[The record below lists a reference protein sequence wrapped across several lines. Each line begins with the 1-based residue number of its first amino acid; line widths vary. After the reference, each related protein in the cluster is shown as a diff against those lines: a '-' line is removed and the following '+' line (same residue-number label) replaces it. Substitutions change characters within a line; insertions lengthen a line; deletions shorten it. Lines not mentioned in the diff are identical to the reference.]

1 MIKCWNVN
9 KQSFYKQLVWS
20 SPDIAEN
27 GATAVESN
35 NVDKPDSPAE
45 SYENEDPESTN
56 SMTSDDVVM
65 TVRRLKRYLHRRQS
79 NDNDSSMT
87 DR

>member
-1 MIKCWNVN
+1 M
-9 KQSFYKQLVWS
+9 
-20 SPDIAEN
+20 AEN
-27 GATAVESN
+27 GETAGESN

-45 SYENEDPESTN
+45 NSENEDPESTN
-56 SMTSDDVVM
+56 SISSYDEVM
-65 TVRRLKRYLHRRQS
+65 TARSFKRYLNRRQS